1 MNESC
6 TDVSPLQDIRRPD
19 GTTDFPVVSLS
30 VGADDKLEQP
40 HSSSSDYGEQPTSSK
55 NTGGSASKGR
65 KKEQRLKWPR
75 EVTLKGF
82 IAAL

>member
-1 MNESC
+1 MKKSC
-6 TDVSPLQDIRRPD
+6 TDVSSLQDIRRPD
-19 GTTDFPVVSLS
+19 GTTDFPVVTLS

-40 HSSSSDYGEQPTSSK
+40 HSSSSDYSEQSTLSK
-55 NTGGSASKGR
+55 STGGSGSKGR